1 MYKIKRFSKLYDQAK
16 ARLDRQEDYDIADI
30 AAKKTEMPGKVA
42 GAIVG
47 SGLAAVGG
55 RKLKGLI
62 LKNRNKKIPKL
73 LNKYAPEILNGVS
86 SNLGIFAAGSLG
98 SNYGGKISSS
108 ATRKAILDEAEDRRK
123 NPEKYLT
130 PEEKSRL
137 IGVSNNKR
145 K

>member
-30 AAKKTEMPGKVA
+30 AAKKTEIPGKILGATVGLGVGAVA
-42 GAIVG
+42 GRRISKFLDKNKG
-47 SGLAAVGG
+47 N
-55 RKLKGLI
+55 KLV
-62 LKNRNKKIPKL
+62 KL
-73 LNKYAPEILNGVS
+73 SNKYGVS
-86 SNLGIFAAGSLG
+86 EALTSKLALLPAMSAGSH
-98 SNYGGKISSS
+98 YGAQLTSH